1 MGLVN
6 YAQRVIGRIG
16 SEREACLGGPAV
28 PRAKVPGFTDMD
40 YRVNSGIYLLCQ
52 RGQIVRICKV
62 RKNFTEVVA
71 GLRSRPPILS
81 TQFDQILI
89 RACHPDEIDKIY
101 AELISTYG
109 AS

>member
-1 MGLVN
+1 MN

-28 PRAKVPGFTDMD
+28 PRAKVAGFTDMD
-40 YRVNSGIYLLCQ
+40 YQVNSGIYLLCL
-52 RGQIVRICKV
+52 RGQIIRVCKV

-71 GLRSRPPILS
+71 KLRSRPPILS

-89 RACHPDEIDKIY
+89 RTCHPDEIDKIY
-101 AELISTYG
+101 NEVISVHG
-109 AS
+109 AA